1 MSGMVTFPLNDTMP
15 TIRRVLLADPALAA
29 RCTGGDV
36 LPAARASEVRIY
48 GETLPLPPIVDGQ
61 MPKVLPPTIV
71 VASAGGG
78 GRDELPLVAFV
89 RVELRAYDTTR
100 ALARDLFYAA
110 VRPLLARHHWDDAAG
125 VWLCGYAAPMPIL
138 DAELG
143 SDFLVARAMVGFTAL
158 YHDSA

>member
-1 MSGMVTFPLNDTMP
+1 MSGLVTFPLHDTLP
-15 TIRRVLLADPALAA
+15 TIRRVLLADAALAA
-29 RCTGGDV
+29 RCTGGAV
-36 LPAARASEVRIY
+36 LPAARATEIRIY
-48 GETLPLPPIVDGQ
+48 GETLPLPPIVDGH
-61 MPKVLPPTIV
+61 MPKVLPATVV

-89 RVELRAYDTTR
+89 RIELRAYDTTR

-110 VRPLLARHHWDDAAG
+110 IRPLLAGHHWDDAAG
-125 VWLCGYAAPMPIL
+125 VWLCGYAAPVPVL